1 MLHVFSGE
9 NSAPGQ
15 VPITASLFNPPLS
28 PQAQPPQVPSHQA
41 PPNRLAGDLIPSD
54 ALLHGPLRDAPWGRA
69 LAALVGRLLGV
80 DALNRLYAAVSH
92 TEAGFAFYDAILRE
106 LGVTVKIADQDLR
119 RIPASGPVAVVANH
133 PFGALEGIILA
144 WMLLRV
150 RSDVRVMAN
159 FLLQRMPQ
167 MQQTLIAVNPFDNG
181 SLRTE
186 NLRGLRRSVEWLR
199 QGGALGIF
207 PAGEVSHWDA
217 AQRCVTDP
225 PWNPN
230 IARLIRQTQA
240 AAAPVYFEGGNGLA
254 FQLSGLL
261 HPRLRT
267 AQLGHQL
274 LNKRNRLME
283 VRVGS
288 PIPAAM
294 LAESGDDYDASAL
307 LRNRVYLL
315 ANRGAHGPERTLHQI
330 ASSLPL
336 RSARPVAQ
344 ATPAERIAAAV
355 DSLPAR
361 NLLLE
366 QGEFAV
372 FVTPGDAAPEL
383 LCEIGRLREVT
394 FREAGEGTGRSL
406 DLDPF
411 DRTYQH
417 LFVYNHVRRE
427 IVGAYRLAR
436 VQETLHRHGL
446 SGLYLSTLF
455 HFEPAFFRH
464 LGNALELGRSFVRK
478 EYQRAP
484 APLMLLWKGIGKLVM
499 REPSCPRLLGAVS
512 ISNEYTHCSRQ
523 ILVDTLRRHREGSAS
538 RVTELGQFVRPRK
551 PFAGR
556 RVMGWDETWMRTLLA
571 DIDGLS
577 ALVSDLES
585 DGKGI
590 PVLLRQYLRMGG
602 QVLAFNVDPQF
613 AHTLDGLVV
622 LDLRETDR
630 KALVKYLGKEGA
642 QAIPQRRPGGTG
654 EGPE

>member
-1 MLHVFSGE
+1 MLRDFSGE

-15 VPITASLFNPPLS
+15 IPVTASLLSAPLS
-28 PQAQPPQVPSHQA
+28 PHPQPPQF
-41 PPNRLAGDLIPSD
+41 PPNQPAGDLIPSD
-54 ALLHGPLRDAPWGRA
+54 AFLHGALRDAPLGRT

-80 DALNRLYAAVSH
+80 DELNRLYAAVSH
-92 TEAGFAFYDAILRE
+92 TEAGLAFYDALLRE
-106 LGVTVKIADQDLR
+106 LGVTVRLAHQDLR
-119 RIPASGPVAVVANH
+119 RIPATGPVAVVANH

-144 WMLLRV
+144 WMLLQV

-159 FLLQRMPQ
+159 FLLQRIPQ
-167 MQQTLIAVNPFDNG
+167 MQQNLIAVNPFDTG
-181 SLRTE
+181 TMRAE

-207 PAGEVSHWDA
+207 PAGEVSHWDR
-217 AQRCVTDP
+217 AQRRIIDP

-240 AAAPVYFEGGNGLA
+240 AAVPVFLEGGNGLA

-274 LNKRNRLME
+274 LNKRNRPME

-288 PIPAAM
+288 PISAAM
-294 LAESGDDYDASAL
+294 MSEAGDDQNASGL

-315 ANRGAHGPERTLHQI
+315 ANRGTHTPERTLHQI
-330 ASSLPL
+330 ASSLNL
-336 RSARPVAQ
+336 RSARPVAH
-344 ATPAERIAAAV
+344 ASAAERIAAAV

-361 NLLLE
+361 NLLLD

-372 FVTPGDAAPEL
+372 YLTPGETAPEL
-383 LCEIGRLREVT
+383 LREIGRLREIT
-394 FREAGEGTGRSL
+394 FRDAGEGTGRSL
-406 DLDPF
+406 DLDRF
-411 DRTYQH
+411 DHTYQH

-427 IVGAYRLAR
+427 VVGAYRLAR
-436 VQETLHRHGL
+436 VHETLHRDGL
-446 SGLYLSTLF
+446 TGLYLSTLF

-484 APLMLLWKGIGKLVM
+484 APLMLLWKGIGKVVV
-499 REPSCPRLLGAVS
+499 REPSCPRLLGPVS
-512 ISNEYTHCSRQ
+512 ISNEYTHGSRK
-523 ILVDTLRRHREGSAS
+523 ILVDTLRRLREDSAS
-538 RVTELGQFVRPRK
+538 RLAKLGQFVRPRK

-556 RVMGWDETWMRTLLA
+556 RVMGWDEIGMRFVLGDL
-571 DIDGLS
+571 DGLS

-590 PVLLRQYLRMGG
+590 PVLLRQYLRLGG
-602 QVLAFNVDPQF
+602 HVLAFNVDPQF
-613 AHTLDGLVV
+613 AHTLDGLMV

-630 KALVKYLGKEGA
+630 KTLIKYLGKDGA
-642 QAIPQRRPGGTG
+642 QAIPHVHPGGAGGTAQ
-654 EGPE
+654 